1 MREERLSD
9 AIRYGKLDLMKNDFF
24 GYIENHS
31 AKVDENLP
39 VFYGH
44 VLSALEHSFPD
55 LDDLDDL
62 AFDTFIDTITFK
74 VLDCSV
80 HGGEAEFI
88 SRVQTNSGRVKR
100 KSRGTAGI
108 DIMVGLNLLKKGE
121 YLNAAPYLRRYATQD
136 AMIGIAAAYC
146 SYMLTRQHT
155 DPSKR
160 GDLHLDIWELEAR
173 EQMVELAR
181 LKVPIRGIYHPDTVD
196 TTWMD
201 QAFWTMVQVSMEWF
215 PDEQWFLK
223 LGLFKARADGNT
235 EKRAML
241 LSISVERFFDNMF
254 FLRELYYFRL
264 EQRDAGGAAGVVKQ
278 MMQQRPPGDLEPIYY
293 GLKLSLLTTRK
304 VTYYSFRR
312 QARMHAMPNQ
322 VISLLDCVFELM
334 SGKDHEALLN
344 LKEIKKSYP
353 ELLYFTTTIEYLA
366 HDFTDPDEARV
377 KRAKKALTD
386 AIDQYCR
393 SVLEI
398 PI

>member
-1 MREERLSD
+1 MRKELLSD
-9 AIRYGKLDLMKNDFF
+9 AILYEKLDLMKKDFF
-24 GYIENHS
+24 GYIEQHS

-44 VLSALEHSFPD
+44 VLAALENSFPN
-55 LDDLDDL
+55 LDDLT
-62 AFDTFIDTITFK
+62 FDTFIDSITFK

-88 SRVQTNSGRVKR
+88 SRVQTNAGRAKR

-108 DIMVGLNLLKKGE
+108 DIMVGLNLLKKE
-121 YLNAAPYLRRYATQD
+121 DYLHAAPYLRRYASMD

-146 SYMLTRQHT
+146 SYMLVLQST
-155 DPSKR
+155 DQPADGR
-160 GDLHLDIWELEAR
+160 LRPDVRELEAR
-173 EQMVELAR
+173 EQMAELAR

-201 QAFWTMVQVSMEWF
+201 RAFWTMVQVSLDWF
-215 PDEQWFLK
+215 PEEQWFLK
-223 LGLFKARADGNT
+223 LGLIKARADGNT
-235 EKRAML
+235 GKRAML
-241 LSISVERFFDNMF
+241 LSIGVERFYDSIF

-304 VTYYSFRR
+304 ITYYSFRR
-312 QARMHAMPNQ
+312 QAIMHAMPDL
-322 VISLLDCVFELM
+322 VVSLLDCVFELM

-344 LKEIKKSYP
+344 LKEIKKSFP
-353 ELLYFTTTIEYLA
+353 EVQYFTTTIEYLA
-366 HDFTDPDEARV
+366 HDFTDPDRARM

-386 AIDQYCR
+386 AVDQYCC
-393 SVLEI
+393 SVLKI
-398 PI
+398 PV

>member
-1 MREERLSD
+1 MRKELLSD
-9 AIRYGKLDLMKNDFF
+9 AILYEKLDLMKNDFF
-24 GYIENHS
+24 GYIEQHS

-44 VLSALEHSFPD
+44 VLAALENSFLNP
-55 LDDLDDL
+55 DDLT
-62 AFDTFIDTITFK
+62 FDTFIDSITFK

-88 SRVQTNSGRVKR
+88 ARVQTNAGRAKR

-108 DIMVGLNLLKKGE
+108 DIMVGLNLLKKE
-121 YLNAAPYLRRYATQD
+121 DYLHAAPYLRRYASMD

-146 SYMLTRQHT
+146 SYMLVLQST
-155 DPSKR
+155 DQPADGR
-160 GDLHLDIWELEAR
+160 LRPDVRELEAR
-173 EQMVELAR
+173 EQMAELAR

-201 QAFWTMVQVSMEWF
+201 RAFWTMVQVSLDWF
-215 PDEQWFLK
+215 PEEQWFLK
-223 LGLFKARADGNT
+223 LGLIKARADGNT

-241 LSISVERFFDNMF
+241 LSIGVERFYDSIF

-304 VTYYSFRR
+304 MTYYSFRR
-312 QARMHAMPNQ
+312 QAIMHAMPDL

-344 LKEIKKSYP
+344 LKEIKKSFP
-353 ELLYFTTTIEYLA
+353 EVQYFTTTIEYLA
-366 HDFTDPDEARV
+366 HDFTDPDQARV
-377 KRAKKALTD
+377 KRAKRALTD
-386 AIDQYCR
+386 AVDQYCR
-393 SVLEI
+393 SVLKI

>member
-9 AIRYGKLDLMKNDFF
+9 AILYEKLDLMKNDFL
-24 GYIENHS
+24 GYIEHHS

-44 VLSALEHSFPD
+44 VLSALEHSFS
-55 LDDLDDL
+55 DLDDL

-80 HGGEAEFI
+80 HGGDAEFI
-88 SRVQTNSGRVKR
+88 SRVQINAGRAKR

-108 DIMVGLNLLKKGE
+108 DIMAGLNLLKKGD
-121 YLNAAPYLRRYATQD
+121 YLNAAPYLRRYATLD

-146 SYMLTRQHT
+146 SYMLARKHPDQ
-155 DPSKR
+155 SMG
-160 GDLHLDIWELEAR
+160 GDLQLDVRELEAR

-201 QAFWTMVQVSMEWF
+201 RAFWTMVQVSLDWF
-215 PDEQWFLK
+215 PEEQWFLK

-241 LSISVERFFDNMF
+241 LSISVERFYDNMF

-278 MMQQRPPGDLEPIYY
+278 MMQQRPPGDLEPVYY

-304 VTYYSFRR
+304 ITYYSFRR
-312 QARMHAMPNQ
+312 QALTHAMPNQ

-334 SGKDHEALLN
+334 SGKGREALLN

-353 ELLYFTTTIEYLA
+353 DLLFFTTTIEYIA
-366 HDFTDPDEARV
+366 HDFTDPDEVRV

-386 AIDQYCR
+386 AVDQYCR
-393 SVLEI
+393 SVLKI
-398 PI
+398 PL

>member
-9 AIRYGKLDLMKNDFF
+9 AILYEKLDLLKNDFF
-24 GYIENHS
+24 GYIEQHS

-44 VLSALEHSFPD
+44 VLAALENSFPD
-55 LDDLDDL
+55 LDDQ

-88 SRVQTNSGRVKR
+88 SRVQTNAGRAKR
-100 KSRGTAGI
+100 KSRGTPGI
-108 DIMVGLNLLKKGE
+108 DIMAGLNLLKKGD
-121 YLNAAPYLRRYATQD
+121 YLHAAPYLRRYATLD

-146 SYMLTRQHT
+146 SYMLAQERLNQSTNGELQ
-155 DPSKR
+155 
-160 GDLHLDIWELEAR
+160 LDVRELEAR

-181 LKVPIRGIYHPDTVD
+181 LKVPIRGIYHPDTID

-201 QAFWTMVQVSMEWF
+201 QAFWTMVKVSLDWF
-215 PDEQWFLK
+215 PEEQWFLK
-223 LGLFKARADGNT
+223 LGIFKARTDGNT
-235 EKRAML
+235 KMRAML
-241 LSISVERFFDNMF
+241 LSISVERFYDSMF
-254 FLRELYYFRL
+254 FLRELYFFRL

-293 GLKLSLLTTRK
+293 GLKLSLLTVRK
-304 VTYYSFRR
+304 ITYYSFRR
-312 QARMHAMPNQ
+312 QAKTHAMPNQ

-334 SGKDHEALLN
+334 SGRSYEAFLN
-344 LKEIKKSYP
+344 LKEIKKSFP
-353 ELLYFTTTIEYLA
+353 ELLYLATAIEYIA

-386 AIDQYCR
+386 SVDQYCR
-393 SVLEI
+393 SVLKI
-398 PI
+398 PV